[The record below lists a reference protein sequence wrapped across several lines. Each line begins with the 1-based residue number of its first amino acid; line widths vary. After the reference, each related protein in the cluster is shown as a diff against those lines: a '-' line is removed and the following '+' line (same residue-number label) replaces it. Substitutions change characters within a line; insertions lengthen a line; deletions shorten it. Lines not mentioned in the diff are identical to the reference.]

1 MSRHSWIMVSPCLWI
16 FLHVFIFVFISPTVK
31 SIFLLYL
38 VVVLRVPSF
47 TGSMV
52 HVPLT
57 CGEAF
62 QNEPVFWK
70 KNGNAA
76 FNSIHF
82 TYVKKKSKSQEL
94 SFACLLYSS
103 SSFCF
108 YDHIVT
114 MNMSV
119 SQVRS
124 SILLCRGT
132 KSRSWWRRWKEG
144 TTLATSVQVEN
155 TWTTLWS

>member
-1 MSRHSWIMVSPCLWI
+1 MHTFLLMVVWAILSGARSDTQQADVETLMDNGISLSLNIPPCFHFCFYFTNSKI
-16 FLHVFIFVFISPTVK
+16 N
-31 SIFLLYL
+31 FLLYL

-47 TGSMV
+47 TGSMI

-103 SSFCF
+103 SSFCLSRRQTF
-108 YDHIVT
+108 PF
-114 MNMSV
+114 V
-119 SQVRS
+119 S
-124 SILLCRGT
+124 LWLFM
-132 KSRSWWRRWKEG
+132 
-144 TTLATSVQVEN
+144 TTL
-155 TWTTLWS
+155 

>member
-1 MSRHSWIMVSPCLWI
+1 MHTFLLMVVWAILSGAISDTQQADVETLMDNGISLLSLNIPPCFHFCLYFTNSKI
-16 FLHVFIFVFISPTVK
+16 YVFVF
-31 SIFLLYL
+31 YL

-70 KNGNAA
+70 KNGKGT
-76 FNSIHF
+76 FNSTNF

-94 SFACLLYSS
+94 SFVCLFYSS
-103 SSFCF
+103 SSFCLSRRQTF
-108 YDHIVT
+108 PF
-114 MNMSV
+114 V
-119 SQVRS
+119 S
-124 SILLCRGT
+124 LWLFM
-132 KSRSWWRRWKEG
+132 
-144 TTLATSVQVEN
+144 TTL
-155 TWTTLWS
+155 